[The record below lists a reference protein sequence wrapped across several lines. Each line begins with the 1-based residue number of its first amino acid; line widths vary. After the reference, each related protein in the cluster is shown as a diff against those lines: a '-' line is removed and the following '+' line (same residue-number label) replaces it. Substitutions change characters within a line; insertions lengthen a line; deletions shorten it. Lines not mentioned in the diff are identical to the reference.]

1 MNWEAKS
8 VGIIEWFIPAIISYQ
23 LIHYGPGNI
32 KPETFDLDVSISL
45 DSKKPCTKQWINK
58 NTKKSILGY
67 WLNQSRKI
75 ANNYF
80 DVSTTKGNELPKNID
95 IFTYSFPCQDISNQG
110 KQKGFFKNSKTRSGL
125 LWEIDRILHEFKKN
139 ELPKYLLLENVKAI
153 INKNHITTF
162 NEWIERLEALGYESK
177 IYCLNSINFNSPQ
190 NRERIFL
197 LSVLKSHKK
206 NVGFEFSDLDNVYL
220 KDKVPLKDILS
231 SDRRFNNKFN
241 SYKLIEK
248 NINSNNIKKYEL
260 KNYTKFQSENY
271 VFDINYSGPTLT
283 ASGALSR
290 IKLYFSKNKIREM
303 NPEECFKYMGFEIDD
318 YLKVANNQ
326 FLTPNKQIYLCGN
339 SIVVQVLEAIFRS
352 LKF

>member
-1 MNWEAKS
+1 M
-8 VGIIEWFIPAIISYQ
+8 
-23 LIHYGPGNI
+23 
-32 KPETFDLDVSISL
+32 
-45 DSKKPCTKQWINK
+45 
-58 NTKKSILGY
+58 
-67 WLNQSRKI
+67 
-75 ANNYF
+75 
-80 DVSTTKGNELPKNID
+80 
-95 IFTYSFPCQDISNQG
+95 
-110 KQKGFFKNSKTRSGL
+110 
-125 LWEIDRILHEFKKN
+125 
-139 ELPKYLLLENVKAI
+139 
-153 INKNHITTF
+153 
-162 NEWIERLEALGYESK
+162 
-177 IYCLNSINFNSPQ
+177 
-190 NRERIFL
+190 
-197 LSVLKSHKK
+197 
-206 NVGFEFSDLDNVYL
+206 YL

-290 IKLYFSKNKIREM
+290 IKLYFSKNEIREM